1 MKRLQTLQKARRSE
15 WIWGYA
21 LLGPSL
27 LLFLTFVAGPIL
39 SSFVVSFHSWNM
51 LSSPDFVGGDNYRM
65 LAEDSRLLK
74 VLGNTFYFAVA
85 SVVAKMAIGVVM
97 AQMVNSIRSKA
108 VTSILE
114 SVYFFPILLPLS
126 VIAMVWGL
134 MFNTDFG
141 VVNALLQSI
150 GLSKIPWFTDMQW
163 AMRSIILLDVW
174 KGLGFY
180 FIIFLVA
187 LRNVPKDFHEAAEI
201 DGAGGW
207 MKFWR
212 ISLPIISPSSFFLLI
227 TGVIGSLQ
235 IFDSAYIL
243 TRGGPGDATR
253 TFVLYLWET
262 AFQKL
267 NMGYGTALAV
277 LLFVIV
283 LIITLLQ
290 FVLGRRWVHYD

>member
-1 MKRLQTLQKARRSE
+1 MKRLETLKKARRSE
-15 WIWGYA
+15 SIWGYA

-39 SSFVVSFHSWNM
+39 SSFILSFHSWNM

-65 LAEDSRLLK
+65 LTEDARLLK

-85 SVVAKMAIGVVM
+85 SVVAKMVIGVVL
-97 AQMVNSIRSKA
+97 AQMVNSIRSKT

>member
-39 SSFVVSFHSWNM
+39 SAFVLSFHSWNM

>member
-1 MKRLQTLQKARRSE
+1 METLKKARRSE
-15 WIWGYA
+15 WIWGYT

-39 SSFVVSFHSWNM
+39 SSFILSFHSWNM

-65 LAEDSRLLK
+65 LTEDSRLLR
-74 VLGNTFYFAVA
+74 VLGNTFYFAAA
-85 SVVAKMAIGVVM
+85 SVVAKMVIGVVI
-97 AQMVNSIRSKA
+97 AQMVNSIRSKTM
-108 VTSILE
+108 TSILE

-150 GLSKIPWFTDMQW
+150 GLSKVPWFTDMRW
-163 AMRSIILLDVW
+163 AMRSIILLDIW

-201 DGAGGW
+201 DGASYW

-267 NMGYGTALAV
+267 DMGYGTALAV
-277 LLFVIV
+277 LLFIIV

-290 FVLGRRWVHYD
+290 FLLGRRWVHYD